1 MNNYQDR
8 KLHYKMYKSGK
19 NWVVAGIVSATMSIV
34 LFQNI
39 NDVTAKASQNQIT
52 YSGSYASTDSGSA
65 KSAYSASSYINGSS
79 SLSVPSTDNSNK
91 SSLASSTNSSVV
103 TSSLSSNV
111 MNQSSNSHASSISS
125 DVSNQSQ
132 SSKSAST
139 SSNSS
144 EKSDSAS
151 QSNNSVQSYESV
163 SLSVS
168 LASNASQ
175 NLKSHTKNIDGK
187 TYFYDLNNNEV
198 KSALIDDNNTYYYFG
213 PNGYLTTFDDS
224 KFSDGSINS
233 SDQLSIYTPDGKSI
247 TNVDGFLTADSWY
260 RPKQIQVSDTQWR
273 NSTNADFRPLLSV
286 WWPNKTVE
294 INYLNYMSKNGLVNG
309 HFDNNSSANDINQA
323 AATVRLSI
331 ENKIKAD
338 NGDLSAIRSLFTTF
352 INSQDEW
359 NIDSEDYNS
368 GDGLQGGSLLFGNN
382 SETKDANSN
391 YRLLNRNPTQQDGK
405 IDYTHTQDPGFE
417 FLLAND
423 VDNSNP
429 VVQAETLNWLHYLMN
444 FGSIVNKDSSA
455 NFDGVRVDAVDNM
468 DADVLNII
476 SQYFRDAYKINAN
489 DVNSNNHLSIL
500 EDWSGNDPYYQ
511 KDHGTNQMTL
521 DSDYLSSLR
530 SILMYNPSVRSD
542 MSTIINAGIVDRA
555 DDNTTNKAIPNYE
568 IVRAHDAGVQDIISQ
583 IIIDNIDPHASAS
596 NPTWEQMREAF
607 KIYDADENSTV
618 KKYTQY
624 NIPASY
630 ALTLTNKD
638 TTPRVYYGDLYTD
651 DGQFMEQKTPYYD
664 AIAEMLKS
672 RVKYVAGGQHMEAVK
687 VNNGEDTILTSVRYG
702 KDALNADDLGDS
714 LTRTSGIAVVES
726 NNPTLSLSD
735 KDKVVIHM
743 GAAHK
748 NQEYRQLL
756 TASNSGID
764 SFDSDSSKGYVVVR
778 TDDNGDLTLDG
789 NIIKGY
795 ANPQVSGYLS
805 MWVPLGASDNQDIR
819 TAPSSESSTDG
830 QSIHSNE
837 ASDSNVIL
845 EAFSNFQNFP
855 QTTDQ
860 YENVVIQKNAEDF
873 KNLGFTYLELPPQYK
888 STKDGSFIDSVVQN
902 GYSFNDRYDLGFDT
916 PTKYGT
922 AEQLIDAI
930 KSLHAQGI
938 KVLAD
943 IVPDQ
948 IYSLPNQQIVNATR
962 TNPYGDANFN
972 SNLINVLYDAFS
984 KGSGTDYQYKY
995 GGEFLEQL
1003 KKLYPDL
1010 FTTKQIST
1018 GQPIDASKKLK
1029 IWTAEYLNG
1038 SNIQGRGSGY
1048 VLSSTPN
1055 SNYYTVVDDGNTNI
1069 KSSNLPK
1076 GLLGDNVE
1084 YGLKLIDGKMKYVST
1099 GGFIAKNTF
1108 IQDDNHNW
1116 YYVDNNGDFVTSPQ
1130 VINGNKYFFLSNGVN
1145 LRDFI
1150 SVNSDGTMNYYQ
1162 SNGILAN
1169 NPGYYYSNNINQMV
1183 HVNNNGVLDT
1193 GIVNVNGY
1201 VQYFDDNGYQVK
1213 GDIVNFNGRKMYFDD
1228 GSGNLVYNRF
1238 VSYNGNWYYAG
1249 SNGLLVNG
1257 LQNINNQSLYFDDNG
1272 KQVKGGMISLDNH
1285 KMYFDANSGNLYKN
1299 SFVLL
1304 DGDVYYANN
1313 DGYIVN
1319 GYQNIGGRN
1328 LYFDSDGKQVKDQ
1341 FVNINGNKVY
1351 FNGTDGSEVK
1361 DDFIIHDDKEYYADN
1376 QGHLLTGYN
1385 FVNGQNMYFNED
1397 GSQVK
1402 NSIVSLDGKLMYF
1415 DENSGNQVKNGFILH
1430 NGNVYYSNKDGILVT
1445 GYQNIDGQDL
1455 FFNADGTQI
1464 KGGTAEIDGVNYYFE
1479 NGEGHLVGK
1488 VDQVINSNRFSDN
1501 KLLDANNNVVK
1512 GLIFNNGQLQYFD
1525 SLTGDQA
1532 KNKQII
1538 ADGNTYYFDNSG
1550 NGTYLFTNIGESE
1563 TNDFSQRN
1571 AANSVNLSDYK
1582 NVVDGFFTAD
1592 TWYRPKQI
1600 LDNGTTWRNSNS
1612 NDFRPMITV
1621 WWPNKNVQVNYL
1633 KLMQNNNLLDKSTNY
1648 TLQSNQQMLNQAAQN
1663 AQVNIEKKIAQT
1675 GNTDWLNDLLFKGN
1689 GDTPS
1694 FVKQQYI
1701 WNILSES
1708 PGQDDALLQNGYFKY
1723 VNSELTP
1730 NTNSSYRISNNLCDF
1745 LLANDVDNSNPA
1757 VQAEDLNWLY
1767 YLTNFGTITAN
1778 DPNANF
1784 DSIRIDAYAFI
1795 NNDIVQR
1802 SNDYMKQKYK
1812 LTESSNNANSHLSIV
1827 EAGVDAGTTSTNND
1841 ELVESPFRTISY
1853 GLIHKD
1859 RNPQDMNNFIKEVD
1873 TGVVIADHENNSQ
1886 EIGQPNYSIVH
1897 AHDKDIQDKV
1907 GEAIVDATGI
1917 KDWTN
1922 FTPSELSAGLKL
1934 YYDDQRSSEKKYNDY
1949 NIPSAYAIMLT
1960 NKGTVPRIY
1969 YGDMYQDDGQF
1980 MQKQSVY
1987 YDDIV
1992 SLLTARKKYVSGGQ
2006 SMSVDHNNFLE
2017 SVRFGKGAGSE
2028 SDSGNAETRNEG
2040 IGLIV
2045 GNDQNKKLNDGD
2057 TVVLHM
2063 GAAHRNQKYR
2073 ALMLTTN
2080 DGIKNYDSDENA
2092 PIAETDSNGDLVFSN
2107 KDINGQANTSVRG
2120 VLNPEVAGYVAAW
2133 VPLGAS
2139 DDQDSR
2145 TLSSNKSYNDGK
2157 VLHSGDDLDSNVI
2170 FEAFSNFQP
2179 EPTNENEYENVVI
2192 PQKASL
2198 FKDWGITSFELP
2210 PQYRSSN
2217 DHTFVDA
2224 TINNGYA
2231 FSDRYDLGFGQPTK
2245 YGTDVDLRNTIKSL
2259 HDNGMQV
2266 MADVVYNQ
2274 LYNLPGQEVVS
2285 AVRAGFTGNT
2295 VSLPFGNQLYVV
2307 NTVGGGD
2314 YQKKYGGAFLQKLY
2328 QEYPSLFDSEKYQ
2341 YNSKNYVTDLLV
2353 MTDGERSAIPSD
2365 QPITEW
2371 SAKYM
2376 NGTNILGRGMGYVL
2390 KDWNTGTYFKLNG
2403 NNSVL
2408 PDVLTYRNSFDDN
2421 TGTQS
2426 SSSAQSSASNHETQI
2441 SSSAQSSASN
2451 HEAQS
2456 SSSAQSS
2463 VSSHEVQSSSSAQS
2477 SASSHEVQ
2485 SSSSAQSSASSHE
2498 VQSSSSAQSSASS
2511 YEAQS
2516 SSSAQSSASSHEVQS
2531 SSSAQSSVSSHE
2543 TQSSSSAQSS
2553 ASSHEVQSS
2562 SSAQSS
2568 ASSNEAQSS
2577 SSAQS
2582 SASSHEAQSSSS
2594 AQSSASSH
2602 EAQSSSSAQNS
2613 ASSHEAQSSSSAQ
2626 SSASSHEAQS
2636 SSSAQ
2641 SSASSHEA
2649 QSSSSAQSSASSHE
2663 AQSSSSAQS
2672 SASSHEAQKSSSAQ
2686 SSASSHGEQGK
2697 TSAHGNGNGVSQ
2709 NKPSQSHANDDS
2721 DKVLSNRKLTTNNQV
2736 SNDHS
2741 VNNQTTQHVSNVN
2754 TLSRTKTRENQK
2766 IQSKMLTTKS
2776 LKQVNKQASSQEK
2789 LVKKE
2794 LKQLDKLK
2802 AELKKHSSKKLK
2814 KEYNALLQ
2822 KYKANKKYYL
2832 ALVAEQN
2839 TVEKYLKSAKNLKK
2853 DKKALNSLNKK
2864 LAKDKKELKRH
2875 TSKKLK
2881 KTYEKDIKGKKKLT
2895 KAIKKYKGDEAKLKK
2910 AIVNNFK
2917 KASSMKSKK
2926 K

>member
-52 YSGSYASTDSGSA
+52 YSGSYASTDTGSA

-79 SLSVPSTDNSNK
+79 SLSEPSNDNSNK

-175 NLKSHTKNIDGK
+175 NLKAHTKEIDGK
-187 TYFYDLNNNEV
+187 TYFYDSNNNQV
-198 KSALIDDNNTYYYFG
+198 KSALIDDNDTYYYFG
-213 PNGYLTTFDDS
+213 PNGYLTTFNS
-224 KFSDGSINS
+224 KFSNGSINS
-233 SDQLSIYTPDGKSI
+233 SDKLSIYTPDGKSI
-247 TNVDGFLTADSWY
+247 TNIDGFLTANSWY

-273 NSTNADFRPLLSV
+273 DSTNSDFRPLLSV

-323 AATVRLSI
+323 AAAVRLSI
-331 ENKIKAD
+331 ENKIKTD

-352 INSQDEW
+352 VNSQDEW

-368 GDGLQGGSLLFGNN
+368 GDSLQGGALLFGNN

-405 IDYTHTQDPGFE
+405 VDYTHTQDSGFE

-444 FGSIVNKDSSA
+444 FGSIVNNDNSA

-511 KDHGTNQMTL
+511 KDHGTNQMTI
-521 DSDYLSSLR
+521 DSGYLGSLR

-542 MSTIINAGIVDRA
+542 MSNIINAGVVNRQ

-664 AIAEMLKS
+664 SIAEMLKS
-672 RVKYVAGGQHMEAVK
+672 RVKYVAGGQHMEAIK

-702 KDALNADDLGDS
+702 KDALNADELGDS

-764 SFDSDSSKGYVVVR
+764 TFDSDSSKGYVVVR

-845 EAFSNFQNFP
+845 EAFSNFQDFT
-855 QTTDQ
+855 QTPDQ

-873 KNLGFTYLELPPQYK
+873 KKLGFTYLELPPQYR
-888 STKDGSFIDSVVQN
+888 STTDGSFIDSVVQN
-902 GYSFNDRYDLGFDT
+902 GYSFNDRYDLGFGT

-922 AEQLIDAI
+922 AEQLMDAI
-930 KSLHAQGI
+930 KALHAQGI

-948 IYSLPNQQIVNATR
+948 VYSLPNQQIVNATR
-962 TNPYGDANFN
+962 TNAYGNADAN
-972 SNLINVLYDAFS
+972 SNLINSLYDAFS
-984 KGSGTDYQYKY
+984 KGSGADYQYKY

-1069 KSSNLPK
+1069 KTSNLPK

-1150 SVNSDGTMNYYQ
+1150 LVNSDGTMNYYQ

-1238 VSYNGNWYYAG
+1238 VPYNGNWYYAG

-1257 LQNINNQSLYFDDNG
+1257 LQNINNQILYFDDNG

-1328 LYFDSDGKQVKDQ
+1328 LYFDSDGKQVKEQ

-1415 DENSGNQVKNGFILH
+1415 DENSGNQVKNGFVLY

-1479 NGEGHLVGK
+1479 KGEGHLVGK
-1488 VDQVINSNRFSDN
+1488 VDQVINSNRFSNN

-1571 AANSVNLSDYK
+1571 AANSVNPSDYK

-1612 NDFRPMITV
+1612 NELRPMITA
-1621 WWPNKNVQVNYL
+1621 WWPNKDVQVNYL
-1633 KLMQNNNLLDKSTNY
+1633 KLMQNNGLLDKSNSY
-1648 TLQSNQQMLNQAAQN
+1648 TVQSDQQTLNQAAQK
-1663 AQVNIEKKIAQT
+1663 AQVNIEKKISQT

-1689 GDTPS
+1689 GDNPS

-1701 WNILSES
+1701 WSSDSES
-1708 PGQDDALLQNGYFKY
+1708 PWQGDAWFQGGYLKY
-1723 VNSELTP
+1723 GNSVMTP
-1730 NTNSSYRISNNLCDF
+1730 NTNSNYRDSNNLFDF

-1778 DPNANF
+1778 DSNANF
-1784 DSIRIDAYAFI
+1784 DSIRIDAVDFI
-1795 NNDIVQR
+1795 SNDIIQR
-1802 SNDYMKQKYK
+1802 SYDYLRQKFN
-1812 LTESSNNANSHLSIV
+1812 LMQSDANADSHISLV
-1827 EAGVDAGTTSTNND
+1827 EGGVDAGTTSYSNDGLVEAPFRLDAYPLLHKQDGDVFKNLIDEEDSGIDISNHNGETNTNN
-1841 ELVESPFRTISY
+1841 TIGGITLS
-1853 GLIHKD
+1853 GGK
-1859 RNPQDMNNFIKEVD
+1859 
-1873 TGVVIADHENNSQ
+1873 
-1886 EIGQPNYSIVH
+1886 PNYSIVH
-1897 AHDKDIQDKV
+1897 AHDKDVQEKV
-1907 GEAIVDATGI
+1907 GQAIIDTTGI
-1917 KDWTN
+1917 KDWTD
-1922 FTPSELSAGLKL
+1922 FTPSQLAQGLETF
-1934 YYDDQRSSEKKYNDY
+1934 YNDQRQTVKKYNDY
-1949 NIPSAYAIMLT
+1949 NVPSAYAIMLT

-1969 YGDMYQDDGQF
+1969 YGDMYQDNGQF
-1980 MQKQSVY
+1980 MQKKSLY
-1987 YDDIV
+1987 YDDIAN
-1992 SLLTARKKYVSGGQ
+1992 LMTARKKYVSGGQ
-2006 SMSVDHNNFLE
+2006 SMVDNNGILT
-2017 SVRFGKGAGSE
+2017 SVRFGKGANTV
-2028 SDSGNAETRNEG
+2028 SDSGTADTRNQG

-2045 GNDQNKKLNDGD
+2045 GSDPKKVLNDGD
-2057 TVVLHM
+2057 TIVLHM
-2063 GAAHRNQKYR
+2063 GAAHKNQKYR
-2073 ALMLTTN
+2073 ALMLTTEN
-2080 DGIKNYDSDENA
+2080 GIQNYNSDDNA
-2092 PIAETDSNGDLVFSN
+2092 PVAETDDNGDLVFSN
-2107 KDINGQANTSVRG
+2107 KDINGQANTAIKQVA
-2120 VLNPEVAGYVAAW
+2120 NPEVNGYLAAW
-2133 VPLGAS
+2133 VPVGAS
-2139 DDQDSR
+2139 DDQDVR
-2145 TLSSNKSYNDGK
+2145 TAPSTSQNNDGN
-2157 VLHSGDDLDSNVI
+2157 VLHENDALDSNLI
-2170 FEAFSNFQP
+2170 FEGFSNFQP
-2179 EPTNENEYENVVI
+2179 TPTNHDEYANVVI
-2192 PQKASL
+2192 AKNASL
-2198 FKDWGITSFELP
+2198 FKDWGVTSFEMA
-2210 PQYRSSN
+2210 PQYRSSQ
-2217 DHTFVDA
+2217 DHTFVDS
-2224 TINNGYA
+2224 TIDNGYA
-2231 FSDRYDLGFGQPTK
+2231 FSDRYDLGFGTPTK
-2245 YGTDVDLRNTIKSL
+2245 YGTDEDLRNAIKSL

-2285 AVRAGFTGNT
+2285 ATRAGVTGNT
-2295 VSLPFGNQLYVV
+2295 NALPFGTQLYVV
-2307 NTVGGGD
+2307 NTIGGGD
-2314 YQKKYGGAFLQKLY
+2314 YQKKYGGAFLEKIKEY
-2328 QEYPSLFDSEKYQ
+2328 YPSLFKSQSYDY
-2341 YNSKNYVTDLLV
+2341 YYKNYADNGLGPGYLTVSKGTRAD
-2353 MTDGERSAIPSD
+2353 IPSD
-2365 QPITEW
+2365 QPITQW

-2426 SSSAQSSASNHETQI
+2426 SSSAQSS
-2441 SSSAQSSASN
+2441 
-2451 HEAQS
+2451 
-2456 SSSAQSS
+2456 
-2463 VSSHEVQSSSSAQS
+2463 
-2477 SASSHEVQ
+2477 
-2485 SSSSAQSSASSHE
+2485 
-2498 VQSSSSAQSSASS
+2498 
-2511 YEAQS
+2511 
-2516 SSSAQSSASSHEVQS
+2516 
-2531 SSSAQSSVSSHE
+2531 VSSHE
-2543 TQSSSSAQSS
+2543 T
-2553 ASSHEVQSS
+2553 
-2562 SSAQSS
+2562 
-2568 ASSNEAQSS
+2568 
-2577 SSAQS
+2577 
-2582 SASSHEAQSSSS
+2582 
-2594 AQSSASSH
+2594 
-2602 EAQSSSSAQNS
+2602 QSSSSAQNS

-2626 SSASSHEAQS
+2626 SSALSHESQS

-2641 SSASSHEA
+2641 SSASSHET

-2663 AQSSSSAQS
+2663 TQSISTAQSSVSSHEAQSSSSAQNS
-2672 SASSHEAQKSSSAQ
+2672 VSSHEAQSSSSAQNSASSHEAQSSSNAQSISVSHEAQGGSNSQ
-2686 SSASSHGEQGK
+2686 SSASIHDEQGK
-2697 TSAHGNGNGVSQ
+2697 TSAHENGNGVSQ

-2721 DKVLSNRKLTTNNQV
+2721 DKVLSNRELTTNNQV

-2776 LKQVNKQASSQEK
+2776 LKQVNKQASSLEK

-2802 AELKKHSSKKLK
+2802 AELKKHGSKKLK

-2832 ALVAEQN
+2832 ALVTEQN

-2853 DKKALNSLNKK
+2853 DQKALNRLNKK
-2864 LAKDKKELKRH
+2864 LAKDKKELKH
-2875 TSKKLK
+2875 HSSKKLK

-2910 AIVNNFK
+2910 SIVNNFK
-2917 KASSMKSKK
+2917 KASLMKNKK